1 MKLPYILSAI
11 LSLPINLFA
20 NTIDVTADISTNTT
34 WVSSN
39 QYILKDY
46 IFVTPGA
53 SLTIEAGT
61 IIKADQASGD
71 SAPCLIVTQV
81 AQIYAIGTKDNPIV
95 FTSVSDNGT
104 NLSKDSKGLWGG
116 LIILGNAPI
125 NSNGSNAD
133 NAPLTNAVEG
143 VPTTSGISGR
153 SIPSSYSQFGGTD
166 SNDNS
171 GTLQYVSIR
180 HGGAEIGSGN
190 EINGLTLGGV
200 GAGTTMDHIEIYA
213 SKDDGIEIYGGSV
226 NAKYLSVAYVGDDS
240 FDFDQGYNG
249 HLQFL
254 LSIQDE
260 NSNRAIEWDGSFES
274 DDLKADTSTLPDW
287 SNPIISNMTLIGSG
301 KSVTNVGGEGNT
313 GLEIRDN
320 GGGQVWNSIIT
331 EFGKSIL
338 DIEATSSSKGTQSTV
353 NSATYGSQ
361 ALLENGTLVFKGNI
375 FWNASRTG
383 DYNNTALGAVEGD
396 SAASTVIFDAANS
409 NSYNVDP
416 LLLDA
421 ISLDGVISPFPYDDT
436 NASLDSP
443 ALTGAVTSGLPT
455 SITATT
461 YRGAFAGSAA
471 TDNWMAGWTAIGA
484 DSATSGSSP
493 ILIADGNNSSSSSSS
508 SSTASSFLGIST
520 RGYISG
526 TNYMYAGIAINGT
539 ADKKVA
545 FMAKGPLLSGYGISD
560 YLADP
565 ELEIYNAAG
574 ALIYSNSSHGTVTG
588 TGAETISTYS
598 SSTGITLPTGAVEA
612 AIVVTLSP
620 GNYTAILKGL
630 NDSSGAAIIEAYEVE

>member
-1 MKLPYILSAI
+1 MK
-11 LSLPINLFA
+11 
-20 NTIDVTADISTNTT
+20 
-34 WVSSN
+34 
-39 QYILKDY
+39 
-46 IFVTPGA
+46 
-53 SLTIEAGT
+53 
-61 IIKADQASGD
+61 
-71 SAPCLIVTQV
+71 
-81 AQIYAIGTKDNPIV
+81 
-95 FTSVSDNGT
+95 
-104 NLSKDSKGLWGG
+104 
-116 LIILGNAPI
+116 
-125 NSNGSNAD
+125 
-133 NAPLTNAVEG
+133 
-143 VPTTSGISGR
+143 
-153 SIPSSYSQFGGTD
+153 
-166 SNDNS
+166 
-171 GTLQYVSIR
+171 YVSIR
-180 HGGAEIGSGN
+180 HGGAVIGEGN

-200 GAGTTMDHIEIYA
+200 GSGTTLQYIDVFA
-213 SKDDGIEIYGGSV
+213 NKDDGIEFFGGTC
-226 NAKYLSVAYVGDDS
+226 NASYLSVCYVGDDA
-240 FDFDQGYNG
+240 FDFDEGFNG
-249 HLQFL
+249 TLQFL
-254 LSIQDE
+254 LGVGDK
-260 NSNRAIEWDGSFES
+260 NSNRGVEWDGSTES
-274 DDLKADTSTLPDW
+274 DDRGVTTNGLQPW
-287 SNPIISNMTLIGSG
+287 SAVKIANMTLIGSG

-320 GGGQVWNSIIT
+320 GGGQVWNSIVT

-520 RGYISG
+520 RGSISG
-526 TNYMYAGIAINGT
+526 TNYLYAGIAINGT